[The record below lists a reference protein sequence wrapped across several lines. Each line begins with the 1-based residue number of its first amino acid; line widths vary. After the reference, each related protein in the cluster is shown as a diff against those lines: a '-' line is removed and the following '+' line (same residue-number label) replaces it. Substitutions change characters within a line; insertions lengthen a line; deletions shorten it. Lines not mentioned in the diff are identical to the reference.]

1 MPSPRKLR
9 TQPRARIFLWA
20 RWICVFVCVLLL
32 TNIHDVLVVFLP
44 PGLRCVGHASTL
56 CVSPLSWTPRHV
68 SVDKR
73 GLYGGSSIRM
83 ARTCKELD
91 ARSARARHRRGS
103 MGMGYAHT
111 PIRASRSWSRV
122 AAGCESLPWLSISVY
137 FMSPFFRQPCFAKS
151 CPLFLRPR
159 KRARSG
165 HGLHATVLDTSF
177 VCSLVASFLGTLI
190 GCERTQ
196 RLEVLRLRVA
206 SQDRRGILTGLA
218 GRWGERN
225 GYMCGLCF
233 SSSFLYCTNMSR
245 GQGWS
250 RLKYTM
256 RCGEGLLGRWV
267 PSARGGIICEEANIR
282 VLRE

>member
-1 MPSPRKLR
+1 M
-9 TQPRARIFLWA
+9 T
-20 RWICVFVCVLLL
+20 
-32 TNIHDVLVVFLP
+32 
-44 PGLRCVGHASTL
+44 
-56 CVSPLSWTPRHV
+56 
-68 SVDKR
+68 
-73 GLYGGSSIRM
+73 
-83 ARTCKELD
+83 RTCKELD

-103 MGMGYAHT
+103 TGMGYAHT

-137 FMSPFFRQPCFAKS
+137 SMSPFFVS
-151 CPLFLRPR
+151 HVLLRPGPF
-159 KRARSG
+159 SCG
-165 HGLHATVLDTSF
+165 HVNAHVGFVGFPATVLDTLF
-177 VCSLVASFLGTLI
+177 VCGLVASFLGTLI

-225 GYMCGLCF
+225 GYLCGLCF

-250 RLKYTM
+250 RLKYPM
-256 RCGEGLLGRWV
+256 RCGETLLGDGCRR
-267 PSARGGIICEEANIR
+267 PEAALSVKRQIY
-282 VLRE
+282 EYFASE